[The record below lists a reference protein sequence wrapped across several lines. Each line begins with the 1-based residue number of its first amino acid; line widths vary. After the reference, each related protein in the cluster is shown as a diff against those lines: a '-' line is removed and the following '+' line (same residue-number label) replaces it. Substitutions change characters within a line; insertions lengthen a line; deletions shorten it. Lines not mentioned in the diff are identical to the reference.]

1 MLKKEPLI
9 LEFGCIEIEAPWMSG
24 MICWAELAFS
34 KVNIKSTN
42 GGWYD

>member
-9 LEFGCIEIEAPWMSG
+9 LEFGCLEIEAYGESDF
-24 MICWAELAFS
+24 CLAGCVFS